1 MATYQAEAVV
11 LRARDLG
18 EADKLLTLFARGHG
32 KIRAV
37 ARGARR
43 TKSRLLAG
51 TQLFA
56 RIQASLWVGRNL
68 DGISQC
74 QVLESNRACREDLVS
89 LGCASYAAEIVDLMA
104 RERDPNDAAYQ
115 GLEQGL
121 SVLCRISEARYREG
135 RGSPSFGRGAER
147 YVVPYGVAR
156 DPASTPANPS
166 EVAALWMAVTF
177 LRAFGYAPEMRRC
190 VACGEPIGRL
200 RVREALP
207 VGAASPKSGVAHDIR
222 NAKCPAGFPHARV
235 AFDPALGGLVCARC
249 LRAGSSIAV
258 SPAAVEAFV
267 ALSASGS
274 PEAALRERVS
284 SEAARG
290 VADIVERHLTFHVE
304 HRLKSSAFFRSVV
317 EEESLGHERG
327 IRPAGQSN

>member
-1 MATYQAEAVV
+1 MPTYRAEAVV

-56 RIQASLWVGRNL
+56 RIHASLWVGRNL

-89 LGCASYAAEIVDLMA
+89 FGCASYAAEIVDLMA
-104 RERDPNDAAYQ
+104 RERDPNDSAYQ
-115 GLEQGL
+115 GLTQGL
-121 SVLCRISEARYREG
+121 TALCRIREARCRPGGG
-135 RGSPSFGRGAER
+135 RSPFARGAEG
-147 YVVPYGVAR
+147 YLFPHEVAGG
-156 DPASTPANPS
+156 PAWVPANPS
-166 EVAALWMAVTF
+166 EVATLWMAVTF
-177 LRAFGYAPEMRRC
+177 LRAFGYAPEIRRC
-190 VACGEPIGRL
+190 VACGEPFGPWRL
-200 RVREALP
+200 KA
-207 VGAASPKSGVAHDIR
+207 
-222 NAKCPAGFPHARV
+222 
-235 AFDPALGGLVCARC
+235 AFDPGLGGLVCTRC
-249 LRAGSSIAV
+249 FRAGSSVAV
-258 SPAAVEAFV
+258 SPAVVEAFAV
-267 ALSASGS
+267 LSASGS

-284 SEAARG
+284 KEAARG
-290 VADIVERHLTFHVE
+290 VADIVEQHLAFHVE

-317 EEESLGHERG
+317 EEEWLGDERG
-327 IRPAGQSN
+327 IRPAGQSNQ